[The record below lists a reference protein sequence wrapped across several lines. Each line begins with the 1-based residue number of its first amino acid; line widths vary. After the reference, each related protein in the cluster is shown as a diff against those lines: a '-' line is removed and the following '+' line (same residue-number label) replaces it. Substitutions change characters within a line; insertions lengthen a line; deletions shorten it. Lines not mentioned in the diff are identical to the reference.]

1 MLMMLRTDTVAARVI
16 IGADIHIDCL
26 VNHSSS
32 NPKRVNKE
40 LNIGI
45 QLTANINSII
55 LSCKLFS
62 DLPSASSVV

>member
-45 QLTANINSII
+45 QLTR
-55 LSCKLFS
+55 
-62 DLPSASSVV
+62 